1 MLYSTAE
8 ELSDTSNVS
17 GSVRSYRS
25 QPISILVPGGK
36 RRPRA
41 EFHLKKARPG
51 STRNFQPGRASEAI
65 RVPSFQATVT
75 VQLPGSSDS
84 PLFDSE
90 RSIGLSPFPDASSRR
105 IGALPSITAV
115 TVGQRQFCRSVD
127 TGKRYQISPFS
138 CSGLAVRQSFTLSA
152 LRGVEKSLDKSLPL
166 GKRAMRGNLGFLS
179 YVFSMS
185 SLLRRVPSA
194 RLPGTPS
201 RARGISQHA
210 EPTPAVGAASRGPSS
225 P

>member
-8 ELSDTSNVS
+8 ELSDTCNVS

-75 VQLPGSSDS
+75 VQLTGSSAS

-90 RSIGLSPFPDASSRR
+90 RSIGFSPFPDASSRR
-105 IGALPSITAV
+105 TGALPSITAV
-115 TVGQRQFCRSVD
+115 TVGQRQFCRSVE
-127 TGKRYQISPFS
+127 TGKRYQTSPFR
-138 CSGLAVRQSFTLSA
+138 CSGRAVRQSFTSLAKASASESNSSNLVPGGKSGATLSIA
-152 LRGVEKSLDKSLPL
+152 
-166 GKRAMRGNLGFLS
+166 
-179 YVFSMS
+179 
-185 SLLRRVPSA
+185 
-194 RLPGTPS
+194 TP
-201 RARGISQHA
+201 
-210 EPTPAVGAASRGPSS
+210 
-225 P
+225 